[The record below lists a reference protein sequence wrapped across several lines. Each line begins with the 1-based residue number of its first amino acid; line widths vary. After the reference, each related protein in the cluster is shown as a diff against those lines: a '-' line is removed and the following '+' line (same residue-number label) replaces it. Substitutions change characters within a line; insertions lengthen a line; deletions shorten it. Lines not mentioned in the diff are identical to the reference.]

1 MTARTSKPRD
11 PMPALIL
18 LATAA
23 LTGCASQPDYAS
35 FRAIPAGTVVQV
47 NASETRADMP
57 NVRST
62 GESAGKYATVGMGK
76 GAAGGAAAGF
86 QIGLACGP
94 FVIICGPVLAIAGA
108 GAGIVIGGIGGSI
121 VGAVKGLPKEK
132 ADAFEAIIESTLA
145 ENDPSQA
152 LRDKFAALGSEQ
164 WTIADPGSADVSPE
178 ATVTINLGAFWLQ
191 QFKDNE
197 LEVHIQ
203 STMAIHYGADKTRT
217 FLFNYQSETRNI
229 DEWIDTQDKV
239 FEQEVN
245 KAYAAATQEM
255 ITTLTW

>member
-1 MTARTSKPRD
+1 MTVRTSKPRY

-18 LATAA
+18 LAAA
-23 LTGCASQPDYAS
+23 LTGCASQDYAS

-47 NASETRADMP
+47 NTSETRADMP

-62 GESAGKYATVGMGK
+62 GESAGRYAAVGMGK
-76 GAAGGAAAGF
+76 GAAGGAAVGF

-108 GAGIVIGGIGGSI
+108 GAGIVVGGIGGSI

-132 ADAFEAIIESTLA
+132 ADAFEALIESTMA

-152 LRDKFAALGSEQ
+152 LRDKFAALGGEH
-164 WTIADPGSADVSPE
+164 WTIADPDSADVTPD
-178 ATVTINLGAFWLQ
+178 ATVTIDLGAFWLQ

-197 LEVHIQ
+197 LELHIQ
-203 STMAIHYGADKTRT
+203 STMAINYGADKTRT
-217 FLFNYQSETRNI
+217 FLFNYQSKTRNI
-229 DEWIDTQDKV
+229 DEWIDTQNKV